1 MLTLASLIKVEAYLV
16 FFYHSQMVI
25 NSVLAVFHY
34 TPEVLMIRGYAD
46 AVRQIDLGIDQVSLL
61 CGLITETHTVTCS
74 LISNLTG
81 CSQSR

>member
-1 MLTLASLIKVEAYLV
+1 MVILAALIKGEAYLV
-16 FFYHSQMVI
+16 FFYQSQIVI
-25 NSVLAVFHY
+25 NSVLAVFLA
-34 TPEVLMIRGYAD
+34 TPEVSMITGYAD
-46 AVRQIDLGIDQVSLL
+46 SVSQNDLGINQVSLL